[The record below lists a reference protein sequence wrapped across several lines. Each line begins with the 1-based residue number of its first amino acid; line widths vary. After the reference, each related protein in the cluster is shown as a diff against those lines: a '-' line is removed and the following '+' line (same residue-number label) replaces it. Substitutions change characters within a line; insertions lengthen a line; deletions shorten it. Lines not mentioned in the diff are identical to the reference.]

1 MRTRDALA
9 TTTPQKR
16 DDDEKETTPLLGGDE
31 DDAMW
36 NALRERRGGDENE
49 GMKLLPGLLKPKKPF
64 SGGTNGMMRH
74 IGDGDATM
82 TRRRRRK
89 EAKDA
94 SLRAIDVQP
103 VVRFGVVEI
112 DAIDG
117 RKGENNERYEPELED
132 LRVSV

>member
-9 TTTPQKR
+9 TTPPKR
-16 DDDEKETTPLLGGDE
+16 DDDDEKETTALLLGGDE

-36 NALRERRGGDENE
+36 NALRERRRGGDENE

-74 IGDGDATM
+74 IGDGDATT

-89 EAKDA
+89 EAKDV

-112 DAIDG
+112 TQ
-117 RKGENNERYEPELED
+117 
-132 LRVSV
+132 